1 MNDQSVELLI
11 QQLSRIQGKCLIIA
25 DENWAAASW
34 QNIAHSGSSSRRL
47 FSNRYEIAESAKQAG
62 IETYFN
68 DFDFSTL
75 EPDTFDS
82 ILFRVSKERPVSHH
96 IINQASALLKAEG
109 QLLLSGE
116 KNDGVK
122 TYADHACKLFGD
134 RCKPQKHGNYYLATI
149 TKFAVSKKLLDD
161 KDYLNLRLISS
172 ADELPLQSKPGIFGW
187 NKIDRGSAFLIEHLP
202 NFLQS
207 YGKDNA
213 PQSLLDLGCGY
224 GYLSCAASQHGF
236 EKITATDNNAA
247 ALRACQANFSALF
260 SALNIDSR
268 PIAGDAGSQINDRF
282 DTIICNPPFHQGF
295 NIDSAL
301 TEKFLNASKRL
312 LAPSGK
318 ALFVVNNFI
327 ALEKKA
333 QDYFANVEEVARS
346 GSFKLIKVS
355 Q

>member
-34 QNIAHSGSSSRRL
+34 QSVAHSGSASRTL
-47 FSNRYEIAESAKQAG
+47 FSNRHEIAQSAEQAG
-62 IETYFN
+62 IETVFN
-68 DFDFSTL
+68 DFDFSAL
-75 EPDTFDS
+75 AAGSFDS

-96 IINQASALLKAEG
+96 IINQASALLKDGG

-122 TYADHACKLFGD
+122 TYTDHACKLFGD
-134 RCKPQKHGNYYLATI
+134 KCKPQKQGNYYLACI
-149 TKFAVSKKLLDD
+149 TKYAVSHKLLDD

-202 NFLQS
+202 AFLQS
-207 YGKDNA
+207 CSEENP

-247 ALRACQANFSALF
+247 ALRACQANFSAL
-260 SALNIDSR
+260 NIDSR

-301 TEKFLNASKRL
+301 TKKFLSASKRL

-333 QDYFANVEEVARS
+333 QGYFANVEEVARS

>member
-11 QQLSRIQGKCLIIA
+11 QQLSHIQGKCLIVA
-25 DENWAAASW
+25 DENWAAAPW
-34 QNIAHSGSSSRRL
+34 QSIAHSGNSSRCL
-47 FSNRYEIAESAKQAG
+47 FSNRYEIAERAKQAD

-75 EPDTFDS
+75 EPNTFDS

-96 IINQASALLKAEG
+96 IINQASSLLKAEG

-122 TYADHACKLFGD
+122 TYTDHACKLFGD
-134 RCKPQKHGNYYLATI
+134 RCKPQKHGNYYLASI
-149 TKFAVSKKLLDD
+149 TKYALNNKLLDD
-161 KDYLNLRLISS
+161 KNYLNLRPISS
-172 ADELPLQSKPGIFGW
+172 SDNLPLQSKPGIFGW
-187 NKIDRGSAFLIEHLP
+187 KKIDRGSEFLIGYLP
-202 NFLQS
+202 DFVASFTKQHT
-207 YGKDNA
+207 

-224 GYLSCAASQHGF
+224 GYLSCAASLNGF
-236 EKITATDNNAA
+236 QKITATDNNAA
-247 ALRACQANFSALF
+247 ALRACEANFSAL
-260 SALNIDSR
+260 NINGNL
-268 PIAGDAGSQINDRF
+268 IAGDAGSQLNEKF
-282 DTIICNPPFHQGF
+282 DAIICNPPFHQGF

-333 QDYFANVEEVARS
+333 QDYFSDVEEVARS
-346 GSFKLIKVS
+346 GSFKLIRVS
-355 Q
+355 H

>member
-1 MNDQSVELLI
+1 MNDQSVELLV
-11 QQLSRIQGKCLIIA
+11 QQLSRIQGKCLIVA
-25 DENWAAASW
+25 DENWATASW
-34 QNIAHSGSSSRRL
+34 QSVAHSGSSSRTL
-47 FSNRYEIAESAKQAG
+47 YSNRYEIAESAKQAG
-62 IETYFN
+62 IETCFN
-68 DFDFSTL
+68 DFDFSAL
-75 EPDTFDS
+75 EPASFEH

-96 IINQASALLKAEG
+96 IINQASVLLKPEG

-134 RCKPQKHGNYYLATI
+134 RCKPQKNGNYYLAAI
-149 TKFAVSKKLLDD
+149 TKYAVSNKLLDD
-161 KDYLNLRLISS
+161 KDYLNLRPIKSS
-172 ADELPLQSKPGIFGW
+172 EELPLKSKPGIFGW
-187 NKIDRGSAFLIEHLP
+187 NKIDQGSVFLIEHLP
-202 NFLQS
+202 AFLQS
-207 YGKDNA
+207 YGEKNP

-224 GYLSCAASQHGF
+224 GYLSCAASLHGF
-236 EKITATDNNAA
+236 QQITATDNNAA
-247 ALRACQANFSALF
+247 ALRACETNFA
-260 SALNIDSR
+260 ALNINGNI
-268 PIAGDAGSQINDRF
+268 IAGDAGSQISGRF
-282 DTIICNPPFHQGF
+282 DAIICNPPFHQGF

-301 TEKFLNASKRL
+301 TEKFLSASKRL

>member
-1 MNDQSVELLI
+1 MNDKSVELLV
-11 QQLSRIQGKCLIIA
+11 QQLSRIQGKCLIVA
-25 DENWAAASW
+25 DENWATATWHSVAG
-34 QNIAHSGSSSRRL
+34 SGSSSRTL

-62 IETYFN
+62 IETCFN
-68 DFDFSTL
+68 DFDFSAL
-75 EPDTFDS
+75 EPGSFEY

-96 IINQASALLKAEG
+96 IINQASILLKSEG

-122 TYADHACKLFGD
+122 TYAEHACKLFGD
-134 RCKPQKHGNYYLATI
+134 RCKPQKNGNYYLAAI
-149 TKFAVSKKLLDD
+149 TKYAVSNKLLED
-161 KDYLNLRLISS
+161 KDYLNLRPIKSS
-172 ADELPLQSKPGIFGW
+172 EELPLQSKPGIFGW
-187 NKIDRGSAFLIEHLP
+187 NKIDQGSAFLIQQLP
-202 NFLQS
+202 AFLDS
-207 YGKDNA
+207 YAEKNS
-213 PQSLLDLGCGY
+213 PRSLLDLGCGY
-224 GYLSCAASQHGF
+224 GYLSCEASLNGF
-236 EKITATDNNAA
+236 KQITATDNNAA
-247 ALRACQANFSALF
+247 ALNACRENFAALD
-260 SALNIDSR
+260 IDGEV
-268 PIAGDAGSQINDRF
+268 IAGDAGSQINERF
-282 DTIICNPPFHQGF
+282 DAIICNPPFHQGF

-301 TEKFLNASKRL
+301 TEKFLSASKRL